1 MFPLMELTTLGFAPL
16 SGNSSLYL
24 GASGGSTLWKNPG
37 GLPPF
42 SLGGSFR
49 LPAYAANEILTNQY
63 FLFQGGYVR
72 KLGALSP
79 LAGGKIVFFA
89 GADVAKG
96 YYVKNVSHLP
106 FDGAAGLIINTLVG
120 PVVVGGAVGDTG
132 HYKLFFEI
140 GKAYF

>member
-1 MFPLMELTTLGFAPL
+1 MLGFRNFRD
-16 SGNSSLYL
+16 NSSFYL
-24 GASGGSTLWKNPG
+24 GASGGSTLWQNPS

-49 LPAYAANEILTNQY
+49 LPAYNTNELLTNQY

-79 LAGGKIVFFA
+79 LAGGRILLFA
-89 GADVAKG
+89 GVDVGKA
-96 YYVKNVSHLP
+96 YYVKDASHLP
-106 FDGAAGLIINTLVG
+106 SDGSAGLIINTLFG
-120 PVVVGGAVGDTG
+120 PIVVGGAIGDTG

-140 GKAYF
+140 GRAYF